1 MSRNNSNQRPKMLSS
16 QGLLG
21 QKGINLIERVV
32 LEMGS
37 RWTPSGPNEVGIDGY
52 IELFDPSSNVALAK
66 TLAVQSKVV
75 SEFANETEEAFDFWC
90 SRRDLDYWLQGNM
103 PIILVVSRPALSQAY
118 WVSVKDYFA
127 TLDLRSSTKIRFSK
141 ITQRF
146 TPESFRDLVNLGRS
160 PEIGLYLAP
169 VPRREHL
176 YSNLLPLIHFPSKI
190 YIASTSFRTPG
201 EVWARLRRTGQNVDG
216 AWILR
221 DKNILAFHDL
231 NEAPWSD
238 VCEPGTVEGFESWEW
253 SDSTNADWQRQF
265 VQLLNRTLRS
275 QLAPD
280 VRYWP
285 KEDCFACVGYLAEGK
300 KKRSYESL
308 KRRSPIS
315 VVSKFQRTTPDG
327 RTFEWLRHLAFR
339 GQFRRFDGQWYLEI
353 TPTYRFTRDGYWLY
367 RFHEDA
373 LKGIK
378 RIEGN
383 RSVLSAVLFWA
394 DHLHPK
400 NDFFAKKD
408 LPLVFGNLSVFDIE
422 VGINDK
428 QWSERDPNAPP
439 EETAEIQGSFLSIL
453 NLQGKS

>member
-1 MSRNNSNQRPKMLSS
+1 MPENSFHPKPKTLSS

-21 QKGINLIERVV
+21 QKGINFIERVV

-37 RWTPSGPNEVGIDGY
+37 RWTASGPNEVGIDGY
-52 IELFDPSSNVALAK
+52 IELFDPNSNAALAK

-103 PIILVVSRPALSQAY
+103 PIVLIISRPDLSEAY

-127 TLDLRSSTKIRFSK
+127 TLDRRSSTKIRFSK

-160 PEIGLYLAP
+160 TETGLYLAP

-176 YSNLLPLIHFPSKI
+176 YSNLLPLIQFPSKI
-190 YIASTSFRTPG
+190 YAASTNYRTPG
-201 EVWARLRRTGQNVDG
+201 EVWARIRRTGQNVDG

-221 DKNILAFHDL
+221 EKNMLAFHDL
-231 NEAPWSD
+231 NEAPWSEICD
-238 VCEPGTVEGFESWEW
+238 PGTVEGLESSEW
-253 SDSTNADWQRQF
+253 SDSHHSDRQRQF
-265 VQLLNRTLRS
+265 VQLLNQTLRS

-285 KEDCFACVGYLAEGK
+285 KQDCYACVGYPGEGK
-300 KKRSYESL
+300 KRRSYESL

-315 VVSKFQRTTPDG
+315 VVSKFQKTTPDG

-339 GQFRRFDGQWYLEI
+339 GQFRRFDGKWHLEI

-367 RFHEDA
+367 HFHEDA

-383 RSVLSAVLFWA
+383 RAVLSAVLFWA
-394 DHLHPK
+394 DYLNPQ
-400 NDFFAKKD
+400 NDFFARKNF
-408 LPLVFGNLSVFDIE
+408 PLVFGNLPVFDID
-422 VGINDK
+422 VGINDR
-428 QWSERDPNAPP
+428 QWSQRDPNAPP
-439 EETAEIQGSFLSIL
+439 EKTVDIQESFLPIFD
-453 NLQGKS
+453 LQGEP

>member
-1 MSRNNSNQRPKMLSS
+1 MPGDSFHRKPKTLSS

-21 QKGINLIERVV
+21 QKGINFIERVV

-66 TLAVQSKVV
+66 TLAVQSKVI

-103 PIILVVSRPALSQAY
+103 PIILIVSRPALSEAY

-127 TLDLRSSTKIRFSK
+127 TLDRRSSTKIRFSK
-141 ITQRF
+141 ITERF
-146 TPESFRDLVNLGRS
+146 TSESFRDLVNLGRS
-160 PEIGLYLAP
+160 PETGLYLAP
-169 VPRREHL
+169 VPRRERL
-176 YSNLLPLIHFPSKI
+176 YSNLLPLIQFPSKI
-190 YIASTSFRTPG
+190 YIASTSYRTPG
-201 EVWARLRRTGQNVDG
+201 EVWARLRRTEQNLDG

-221 DKNILAFHDL
+221 EKNVLAFHDL
-231 NEAPWSD
+231 YEAPWSD
-238 VCEPGTVEGFESWEW
+238 ICEPGTIDEFESSEW
-253 SDSTNADWQRQF
+253 SDSHDADRERQF

-275 QLAPD
+275 QVAPD

-285 KEDCFACVGYLAEGK
+285 KEDCYACVGYLDEGK
-300 KKRSYESL
+300 KRRSYESL

-315 VVSKFQRTTPDG
+315 VISKFQRTISDG

-339 GQFRRFDGQWYLEI
+339 GQFRRFDSQWYLEI
-353 TPTYRFTRDGYWLY
+353 TPTYRYTRDGYSLY

-383 RSVLSAVLFWA
+383 RAVLSAVLFWA
-394 DHLHPK
+394 DYLRLK
-400 NDFFAKKD
+400 DDFFAKKD
-408 LPLVFGNLSVFDIE
+408 LPLVFGKLPVFDLD
-422 VGINDK
+422 VGINDG
-428 QWSERDPNAPP
+428 QWRKRDPNPP
-439 EETAEIQGSFLSIL
+439 RDKTSGSQESFLPIL
-453 NLQGKS
+453 GRQ